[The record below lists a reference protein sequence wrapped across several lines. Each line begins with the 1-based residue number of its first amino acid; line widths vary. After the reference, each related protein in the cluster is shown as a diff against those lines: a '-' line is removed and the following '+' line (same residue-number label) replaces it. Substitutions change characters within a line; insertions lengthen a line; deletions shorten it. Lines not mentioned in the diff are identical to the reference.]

1 MADDLSDD
9 PEVWSVVTG
18 QPSFFDILVPTTT
31 TPHNGATLK
40 PVPPREEGNDMA
52 GIDWGDPP
60 HSPTSTKWWRRDIIA
75 ELKKNP
81 GEWARVETRVPT
93 SRVQGWKNQGC
104 EATTRTVAHD
114 ADGNRLADVY
124 ARWPEQ

>member
-1 MADDLSDD
+1 
-9 PEVWSVVTG
+9 
-18 QPSFFDILVPTTT
+18 
-31 TPHNGATLK
+31 
-40 PVPPREEGNDMA
+40 MA

-60 HSPTSTKWWRRDIIA
+60 QSPTSIKWWRREIIA

-104 EATTRTVAHD
+104 EATTRTVDHD
-114 ADGNRLADVY
+114 AEGNRLADVY